1 MAKLK
6 KLLVRLTKVFL
17 FCVICGILT
26 VGGVYLYVA
35 PGLPSAHTLKD
46 VRFQVPLRVYTADEK
61 LIAEFGEKKRT
72 PVAYENIPPRMI
84 HALISAEDDRFFE
97 HHGVDYKGLLR
108 AAWNL
113 LLTGERSQGGSTIT
127 MQVARNFFLS
137 REKTYIR
144 KINEIFLSFKIENEL
159 SKEDILA
166 LYLNKIYLGNRAYG
180 VVTAAQVYY
189 GKSLDEL
196 SLAETAMVM
205 GLPKAPS
212 SFNPIA
218 NPERALLRR
227 NYVLG
232 RMHEL
237 GYINQQEYEEAKN
250 TGITAELH
258 GPTIEAQAPYLAEM
272 VRKAML
278 DKFGEETYNAG
289 YNVYTT
295 VLSSNQEAA
304 NRAVH
309 QGLLDYD
316 QRHGF
321 RGPLDNISLDALDT
335 FEQWSKRLASFPN
348 VGPLVPA
355 LVVALNDEN
364 TFVFKEDEAI
374 VEIPF
379 DNLKWAR
386 TYISENQ
393 RGPEIKQPS
402 DALNIGDIVMVQ
414 QLDDGNW
421 RLAQLP
427 EASASIV
434 SLDPNTGAV
443 MALVGGFDF
452 FQSKFNRVIQAK
464 RQPGSSFKPFVY
476 SAALEKGYTA
486 ASIINDAPIVFE
498 DPALEAKWRPENYSG
513 KFFGPTRLRLALTKS
528 RNLVSIRLLKSI
540 GIKYALNHIENF
552 GFDAKK
558 LPRNLSLS
566 LGSANLTSYDLAR
579 AHAVFANGGFLIN
592 PYFIDSIQDADGN
605 IIEQSNPAI
614 VCNERCQS
622 ELQTQRDAEP
632 AEFEASDTDTTQS
645 HYAPRVLSAQNAY
658 LINSM
663 MQDVVQHGTARRAKA
678 LGRKDLAGKTGTTND
693 QRDAWFVGFNRD
705 VVAISWVG
713 FDDSKPL
720 GARETG
726 GRAAL
731 PIWIR
736 YMETALK
743 DKPDHFLDQPKDLI
757 TLRIDPET
765 GLRAKSSVPGAIFE
779 TFRSEHAPVEW
790 APTPDTRNQDP
801 FVENSTPPASSTT
814 EQLF

>member
-304 NRAVH
+304 NKAVH

-321 RGPLDNISLDALDT
+321 RGPLDNISLDTFNT
-335 FEQWSKRLASFPN
+335 FEQWSKKLASFPN

>member
-321 RGPLDNISLDALDT
+321 RGPLDNISLDTFNT
-335 FEQWSKRLASFPN
+335 FEQWSKKLASFPN

-693 QRDAWFVGFNRD
+693 QRDAWFAGFNRD
-705 VVAISWVG
+705 VVTISWVG